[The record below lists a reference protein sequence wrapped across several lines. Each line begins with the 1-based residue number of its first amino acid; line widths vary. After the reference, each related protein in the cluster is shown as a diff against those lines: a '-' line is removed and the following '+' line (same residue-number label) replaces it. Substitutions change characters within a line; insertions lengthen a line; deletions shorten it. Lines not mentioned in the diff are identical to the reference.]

1 MTVKIVTDSGSDL
14 PTEIAQNLGITIV
27 PVYIYFGDQGYR
39 DEVDIS
45 PDELYKRLIEG
56 PIHPTTT
63 QPMPVDF
70 ANVYQELSEATDSIV
85 SIHLGSKVSG
95 TYNSAVQGKEMA
107 QTKCH
112 IEVVDSSNLSMGLG
126 LIAMAAAR
134 IAQAGGSL
142 EQVMEET
149 KKAMDRVQI
158 LGLLDTLKYLLAGG
172 RITKARATVGSLLG
186 VKPMLTLRDGELVQ
200 ASLART
206 YPKGMDRLYEFA
218 KNTANLQEVAIVQ
231 STMPEEADT
240 LKKRISSIIAEDK
253 IHLAR
258 LGAGLGVHGGPGTI
272 IVAARWT

>member
-14 PTEIAQNLGITIV
+14 PAEIVQALGITVV
-27 PVYIYFGDQGYR
+27 PVYIYFGEQAYR

-45 PDELYKRLIEG
+45 PDELYKRLVDG

-70 ANVYQELSEATDSIV
+70 ANVYQELSGVTDNIV

-95 TYNSAVQGKEMA
+95 TYNSAVQGKEMV

-126 LIAMAAAR
+126 LITMAAAR
-134 IAQAGGSL
+134 VAQAGGSL

-149 KKAMDRVQI
+149 KKAIEQVQI

-172 RITKARATVGSLLG
+172 RITKARATVGSLLK

-206 YPKGMDRLYEFA
+206 YPKGLDRLYEFA
-218 KNTANLQEVAIVQ
+218 KSASNLQEVAIVH
-231 STMPEEADT
+231 STMPGEADT
-240 LKKRISSIIAEDK
+240 LKKRISSIISEEK

-258 LGAGLGVHGGPGTI
+258 LGAGLGVHGGPGTML
-272 IVAARWT
+272 VAIRWT